1 MKVEL
6 CYYTNSN
13 SAIISISHI
22 FSYMHV
28 VSSFL
33 NVLYMVNVVSGDQRT
48 LLRYSSNRMQIL
60 SYPCPLPNQ
69 TEGAANDT
77 IHTRPRVMRCL
88 ILSPSFVVSI
98 NPISI
103 LMKTSTQ
110 DPEDSDE
117 PISCAFAYLADANII
132 F

>member
-13 SAIISISHI
+13 SAIISISH
-22 FSYMHV
+22 FSCMHV
-28 VSSFL
+28 VSSSCPY
-33 NVLYMVNVVSGDQRT
+33 NMVNVVSGDQRT

-69 TEGAANDT
+69 TEGAATDT
-77 IHTRPRVMRCL
+77 TYSSPRNEMSHSVT
-88 ILSPSFVVSI
+88 ISFVVSI